1 MGFSLSE
8 DEMKILHTGDW
19 HIGRVLDQHS
29 LIDDQR
35 YALQGFLTIVHDV
48 QPDVI
53 LIAGDLYD
61 RAIPP
66 REALELVDETLT
78 HLILDDHIPVIVI
91 GGNHDGRSRLDYGS
105 AILARKGLYFRGAYD
120 PEAGPIE
127 ITGQGDTVPTAFW
140 AVPFIKPVE
149 YHTAAKTES
158 IPDYNGMYADIVAQI
173 RPKMNFDQ
181 PNVLISHGL
190 ILSAP
195 PTAGTL
201 DDSVRPIE
209 IGGIAY
215 ASSHLFSD
223 FDYVALGHLHRP
235 QKVGSNRIRYA
246 GSLLKYSFSEVN
258 QKKSAAV
265 VTLDPN
271 RQTLPEV
278 ELIPIPAK
286 RDLRIIS
293 GPFDDLTGLAA
304 YTQENRDDYIKAVLT
319 DKIRVTNPMDG
330 LREVYPNVLEMTYAH
345 SQTVDG
351 TDKKRRIK
359 EHLNDP
365 MTLFSDFY
373 ETIRGEA
380 LPEEEA
386 TLAKSLFDAAHAEDG
401 ETQHT
406 AETAEEGA
414 SHASH

>member
-1 MGFSLSE
+1 
-8 DEMKILHTGDW
+8 MKILHTGDW
-19 HIGRVLDQHS
+19 HIGRLLDQHS

-35 YALQGFLTIVHDV
+35 DALQAFLRIVDDV
-48 QPDVI
+48 EPDVI

-66 REALELVDETLT
+66 REALELVDGVFTR
-78 HLILDDHIPVIVI
+78 LILDDHIPVIVI

-105 AILARKGLYFRGAYD
+105 AILARKGLYFRGLYNPDAK
-120 PEAGPIE
+120 PIE
-127 ITGQGDTVPTAFW
+127 IVGKGDNVPTAFW
-140 AVPFIKPVE
+140 TVPFIKPVE
-149 YHTAAKTES
+149 YHTLAHTDS
-158 IPDYNGMYADIVAQI
+158 IPDYNDMYAEIVETI
-173 RPKMNFDQ
+173 RPRMNREQ
-181 PNVLISHGL
+181 PNVLITHGL
-190 ILSAP
+190 ILASP
-195 PTAGTL
+195 PGTDTL

-209 IGGIAY
+209 IGGISY

-235 QKVGSNRIRYA
+235 QKVGDNRIRYA

-258 QKKSAAV
+258 QKKSVAV
-265 VTLDPN
+265 ATLDPN
-271 RQTLPEV
+271 RQALPDI

-304 YTQENRDDYIKAVLT
+304 YTQDNRGDYIKAVLT
-319 DKIRVTNPMDG
+319 DKIRVPNPMDR

-345 SQTVDG
+345 TQAVDG
-351 TDKKRRIK
+351 ADKQRRIK

-373 ETIRGEA
+373 EAIRGES

-386 TLAKSLFDAAHAEDG
+386 KLAQTLFNAARAEAHEPQDSNDVPDAGKGDR
-401 ETQHT
+401 
-406 AETAEEGA
+406 
-414 SHASH
+414 HASH

>member
-1 MGFSLSE
+1 
-8 DEMKILHTGDW
+8 MKILHTGDW
-19 HIGRVLDQHS
+19 HIGRLLDQHS

-35 YALQGFLTIVHDV
+35 HALEGFLTIVHDV
-48 QPDVI
+48 NPDVI

-66 REALELVDETLT
+66 REALELVDTVLT
-78 HLILDDHIPVIVI
+78 RLILDDHIPVIVI

-120 PEAGPIE
+120 PDAGPIE
-127 ITGQGDTVPTAFW
+127 ITGRGETTPTAFW
-140 AVPFIKPVE
+140 PVPFIKPVE
-149 YHTAAKTES
+149 YHTTCSTDS
-158 IPDYNGMYADIVAQI
+158 IPDYNDMYADIVAHI
-173 RPKMNFDQ
+173 RPRMNPEQ
-181 PNVLISHGL
+181 SNVLISHGL

-195 PTAGTL
+195 PSGDTL

-258 QKKSAAV
+258 QKKSVAV
-265 VTLDPN
+265 VTLDPK
-271 RQTLPEV
+271 RQTLPDIA
-278 ELIPIPAK
+278 LIPIPAK

-351 TDKKRRIK
+351 TDKQRRIK

-365 MTLFSDFY
+365 MMLFADFY
-373 ETIRGEA
+373 ETIRGA
-380 LPEEEA
+380 SLPDEEA
-386 TLAKSLFDAAHAEDG
+386 ALAKTLFDAAHADNE
-401 ETQHT
+401 HPA
-406 AETAEEGA
+406 AETAEEGNH
-414 SHASH
+414 HASH